1 MHLPGLGPGA
11 NNRPDTGLLSR
22 RGTAMSSSRKKITV
36 VGAGQVGSTVA
47 QLTAYKNLGDVVI
60 IDIVEGVPQG
70 KALDLQES
78 SCLQVFD
85 SVVTGTNDYKDT
97 ANSDI
102 VVITAGLPRKPG
114 MSREDLLATNAKI
127 VQSVTENIM
136 EHSHDPIV
144 IVVSNPLDAMVYM
157 AKKTSNLPKNKII
170 GMAGVLDS
178 ARLRTFV
185 SLELGCSLVDVD
197 AMVLGGHGDS
207 MVPLPRY
214 TSVSGISITELM
226 TLEQIERVVERT
238 RKGGAEI
245 VSLLKTGSAFY
256 APGASVVK
264 MIEAILQDKRR
275 ILPCT
280 AYLEGEYG
288 WSGIFFGV
296 PVMMGVHGI
305 EKVIELNMTNEEQA
319 ALNKSAEDVKKTCGE
334 IDEILKNG
342 S

>member
-1 MHLPGLGPGA
+1 
-11 NNRPDTGLLSR
+11 
-22 RGTAMSSSRKKITV
+22 MSSARKKITI

-78 SCLQVFD
+78 SCLQDFD
-85 SVVTGTNDYKDT
+85 SLVTGTNDYKDT

-136 EHSHDPIV
+136 EHSPDPIV

-226 TLEQIERVVERT
+226 TQEQIERVVKRT
-238 RKGGAEI
+238 RAGGAEI

-296 PVMMGVHGI
+296 PVMMGIHGI
-305 EKVIELNMTNEEQA
+305 EKIIELNMTDEEQA
-319 ALNKSAEDVKKTCGE
+319 ALNNSAEEVKKTCSE

>member
-1 MHLPGLGPGA
+1 
-11 NNRPDTGLLSR
+11 
-22 RGTAMSSSRKKITV
+22 MSSTRKKITV

-60 IDIVEGVPQG
+60 IDIIEGVPQG

-85 SVVTGTNDYKDT
+85 SLVTGTNDYKET
-97 ANSDI
+97 ANSDV

-114 MSREDLLATNAKI
+114 MSREDLLTTNAKI
-127 VQSVTENIM
+127 VQSVTEKIM
-136 EHSHDPIV
+136 EHSRDPII

-226 TLEQIERVVERT
+226 TKEQIDRVVERT

-256 APGASVVK
+256 APGSSVVK

-296 PVMMGVHGI
+296 PVMMGINGI
-305 EKVIELNMTNEEQA
+305 EKIIELKMTDEEKV
-319 ALNKSAEDVKKTCGE
+319 ALDKSAQDVKKTCDE
-334 IDEILKNG
+334 IDAILATSN
-342 S
+342 

>member
-1 MHLPGLGPGA
+1 
-11 NNRPDTGLLSR
+11 
-22 RGTAMSSSRKKITV
+22 MSSARKKITV

-85 SVVTGTNDYKDT
+85 SLVTGTNDYKDT

-127 VQSVTENIM
+127 VQSVTEQIM
-136 EHSHDPIV
+136 KHSRDPII

-178 ARLRTFV
+178 ARLQTFV
-185 SLELGCSLVDVD
+185 SLELGCSLIDVD

-226 TLEQIERVVERT
+226 TSEQIERVVERT

-264 MIEAILQDKRR
+264 MVEAILQDKRR

-288 WSGIFFGV
+288 WSDIFFGV
-296 PVMMGVHGI
+296 PVMMGINGI
-305 EKVIELNMTNEEQA
+305 EKVIELKMTEEEKA
-319 ALNKSAEDVKKTCGE
+319 ALDKSAQDVKKTCEE
-334 IDEILKNG
+334 IDAIIANSNK
-342 S
+342 

>member
-1 MHLPGLGPGA
+1 
-11 NNRPDTGLLSR
+11 
-22 RGTAMSSSRKKITV
+22 MSSPRKKITV
-36 VGAGQVGSTVA
+36 VGAGQVGATVA

-85 SVVTGTNDYKDT
+85 SLVTGTNDYKDT

-127 VQSVTENIM
+127 VQSVTKQIM
-136 EHSHDPIV
+136 EHSRDPIV

-157 AKKTSNLPKNKII
+157 AKKTGNLPKNKISC
-170 GMAGVLDS
+170 MAGVLDS

-214 TSVSGISITELM
+214 TTVSGIAITELM
-226 TLEQIERVVERT
+226 DQEQIDRVVERT

-245 VSLLKTGSAFY
+245 VALLKTGSAFY

-296 PVMMGVHGI
+296 PVMMGINGI
-305 EKVIELNMTNEEQA
+305 EKVIELEMRDEEKI
-319 ALNKSAEDVKKTCGE
+319 ALDKSAQDVKKTCDE
-334 IDEILKNG
+334 IDAIIKAG
-342 S
+342 SS

>member
-1 MHLPGLGPGA
+1 M
-11 NNRPDTGLLSR
+11 
-22 RGTAMSSSRKKITV
+22 

-47 QLTAYKNLGDVVI
+47 QLVAFKNLGDVVI
-60 IDIVEGVPQG
+60 IDIIEGVPQG

-78 SCLQVFD
+78 SCLQDFD
-85 SVVTGTNDYKDT
+85 SIVTGTNDYKDT

-127 VQSVTENIM
+127 VQSVTQKIM
-136 EHSHDPIV
+136 EHSRSPII

-157 AKKTSNLPKNKII
+157 AMKTCNLPKNQVI

-185 SLELGCSLVDVD
+185 SLEIGCSLVDVD

-226 TLEQIERVVERT
+226 TQEQIERVVERT

-245 VSLLKTGSAFY
+245 VQLLKTGSAFY

-264 MIEAILQDKRR
+264 MIEAILRDKRR

-296 PVMMGVHGI
+296 PVLMGIHGI
-305 EKVIELNMTNEEQA
+305 EKVIELKLKDEEKA
-319 ALNKSAEDVKKTCGE
+319 ALDSSAQDVKKTC
-334 IDEILKNG
+334 DEVDKILAESK
-342 S
+342 

>member
-1 MHLPGLGPGA
+1 MP
-11 NNRPDTGLLSR
+11 RSR
-22 RGTAMSSSRKKITV
+22 RKVTV

-47 QLTAYKNLGDVVI
+47 QLVAFKNLGDVVI
-60 IDIVEGVPQG
+60 IDIIEGVPQG

-78 SCLQVFD
+78 SCLQDFD
-85 SVVTGTNDYKDT
+85 SIVTGTNDYKDT

-127 VQSVTENIM
+127 VQSVTQKIM
-136 EHSHDPIV
+136 EHSRSPII

-157 AKKTSNLPKNKII
+157 AMKTCNLPKNQVI

-226 TLEQIERVVERT
+226 TQEQIERVVERT

-245 VSLLKTGSAFY
+245 VQLLKTGSAFY

-264 MIEAILQDKRR
+264 MIEAILRDKRR

-288 WSGIFFGV
+288 WSGIFFGI
-296 PVMMGVHGI
+296 PVMMGIHGI
-305 EKVIELNMTNEEQA
+305 EKVIELKLKDEEKA
-319 ALNKSAEDVKKTCGE
+319 ALDSSAQDVKKTC
-334 IDEILKNG
+334 DEVDKILDESK
-342 S
+342 

>member
-1 MHLPGLGPGA
+1 
-11 NNRPDTGLLSR
+11 
-22 RGTAMSSSRKKITV
+22 MSSARKKITV

-78 SCLQVFD
+78 SCLQDFD
-85 SVVTGTNDYKDT
+85 SLVTGTNDYKDT

-136 EHSHDPIV
+136 EHSPDPIV

-226 TLEQIERVVERT
+226 TPEQIERVVKRT
-238 RKGGAEI
+238 RAGGAEI

-305 EKVIELNMTNEEQA
+305 EKIIELNMTDEEQA
-319 ALNKSAEDVKKTCGE
+319 ALNKSAEDVKKTCSE

>member
-1 MHLPGLGPGA
+1 M
-11 NNRPDTGLLSR
+11 S
-22 RGTAMSSSRKKITV
+22 TARKKITV

-47 QLTAYKNLGDVVI
+47 QLAAYKNLGNLVL
-60 IDIVEGVPQG
+60 IDIVEGFPQG

-78 SCLQVFD
+78 GCLQVFD
-85 SVVTGTNDYKDT
+85 SIIVGTNDYKDT

-127 VQSVTENIM
+127 VKSVTEQIM
-136 EHSHDPIV
+136 EYSPNPII

-157 AKKTSNLPKNKII
+157 AMKVSKLGKDRIM
-170 GMAGVLDS
+170 GMAGVLDA

-185 SLELGCSLVDVD
+185 SMELGCSLVDVD

-207 MVPLPRY
+207 MVPMPRY
-214 TSVSGISITELM
+214 TTVSGIPITELM
-226 TLEQIERVVERT
+226 NPDQIEKLVERT

-245 VSLLKTGSAFY
+245 VQLLKNGSAFM

-264 MIEAILQDKRR
+264 MIEAILRDKRR

-280 AYLEGEYG
+280 AYLKGEYG
-288 WSGIFFGV
+288 WSDIFFGV
-296 PVMMGVHGI
+296 PVQIGVSGV
-305 EKVIELNMTNEEQA
+305 EKIIELKLTDKEQE
-319 ALNKSAEDVKKTCGE
+319 ALDNSAREVQKTLAEVDDLLAKG
-334 IDEILKNG
+334 
-342 S
+342 

>member
-1 MHLPGLGPGA
+1 M
-11 NNRPDTGLLSR
+11 NSTRN
-22 RGTAMSSSRKKITV
+22 KITV

-47 QLTAYKNLGDVVI
+47 QLCAYHNLGDVI
-60 IDIVEGVPQG
+60 LIDIIEGVPQG

-78 SCLQVFD
+78 GCLQAFD
-85 SVVTGTNDYKDT
+85 SLIVGTNDYKDT
-97 ANSDI
+97 ADSDI

-114 MSREDLLATNAKI
+114 QSREDLLAINAKI
-127 VQSVTENIM
+127 VKSVTEEIM
-136 EHSHDPIV
+136 KYSRNPI
-144 IVVSNPLDAMVYM
+144 IILVSNPLDAMVYL
-157 AKKTSNLPKNKII
+157 AKKISKLPRTRII

-185 SLELGCSLVDVD
+185 SLELDCSLVDVD

-214 TSVSGISITELM
+214 TTVSGIPIAELM
-226 TLEQIERVVERT
+226 NQEQIDRLMERT

-245 VSLLKTGSAFY
+245 VGLLKNGSAFM

-264 MIEAILQDKRR
+264 MIEAIVHDKRR

-280 AYLEGEYG
+280 AYLDGEYG
-288 WSGIFFGV
+288 WKGIFFGV
-296 PVMMGVHGI
+296 PVKMGINGM
-305 EKVIELNMTNEEQA
+305 EKILELNLTDEETA
-319 ALNKSAEDVKKTCGE
+319 ALNKSAEDVKKTCDE
-334 IDEILKNG
+334 IDALLKELN

>member
-1 MHLPGLGPGA
+1 
-11 NNRPDTGLLSR
+11 
-22 RGTAMSSSRKKITV
+22 MSSARKKISV
-36 VGAGQVGSTVA
+36 VGAGQVGATVA

-85 SVVTGTNDYKDT
+85 SLVTGTNDYKDT

-127 VQSVTENIM
+127 VQSVTEQVM
-136 EHSHDPIV
+136 EHSRDPII
-144 IVVSNPLDAMVYM
+144 IVVLNPLFAMVYM
-157 AKKTSNLPKNKII
+157 EKKTGNLPKNKII

-226 TLEQIERVVERT
+226 TKEQIDRVVERT

-296 PVMMGVHGI
+296 PVMMGIHGI
-305 EKVIELNMTNEEQA
+305 EKVIELNMTEEEKA
-319 ALNKSAEDVKKTCGE
+319 ALDKSAQDVKKTCDE
-334 IDEILKNG
+334 IDAILAE
-342 S
+342 

>member
-1 MHLPGLGPGA
+1 MP
-11 NNRPDTGLLSR
+11 RSR
-22 RGTAMSSSRKKITV
+22 RKITV

-47 QLTAYKNLGDVVI
+47 QLVAFKNLGDVVI
-60 IDIVEGVPQG
+60 IDIIEGVPQG

-78 SCLQVFD
+78 SCLQDFD
-85 SVVTGTNDYKDT
+85 SIVTGTNDYKDT

-114 MSREDLLATNAKI
+114 MSREDLLVTNAKI
-127 VQSVTENIM
+127 VQSVTQKIM
-136 EHSHDPIV
+136 EHSRSPII

-157 AKKTSNLPKNKII
+157 AMKTCNLPKNQVV

-226 TLEQIERVVERT
+226 TQEQIERVVERT

-245 VSLLKTGSAFY
+245 VQLLKTGSAFY

-264 MIEAILQDKRR
+264 MIEAILRDKRR

-288 WSGIFFGV
+288 WSGIFFGI
-296 PVMMGVHGI
+296 PVMMGIHGI
-305 EKVIELNMTNEEQA
+305 EKVIELKLKDEEKA
-319 ALNKSAEDVKKTCGE
+319 ALDSSAQDVKKTC
-334 IDEILKNG
+334 DEVDKILAESK
-342 S
+342 

>member
-1 MHLPGLGPGA
+1 MP
-11 NNRPDTGLLSR
+11 RSR
-22 RGTAMSSSRKKITV
+22 RKITV

-47 QLTAYKNLGDVVI
+47 QLVAFKNLGDVVI
-60 IDIVEGVPQG
+60 IDIIEGVPQG

-78 SCLQVFD
+78 SCLQDFD
-85 SVVTGTNDYKDT
+85 SIVTGTNDYKDT

-114 MSREDLLATNAKI
+114 MSREDLLVTNAKI
-127 VQSVTENIM
+127 VQSVTQKIM
-136 EHSHDPIV
+136 EHSRSPIV

-157 AKKTSNLPKNKII
+157 AMKTCNLPKNQVI

-226 TLEQIERVVERT
+226 TQEQIERVVERT

-245 VSLLKTGSAFY
+245 VQLLKTGSAFY

-264 MIEAILQDKRR
+264 MIEAILRDKRR

-288 WSGIFFGV
+288 WSGIFFGI
-296 PVMMGVHGI
+296 PVMMGIHGI
-305 EKVIELNMTNEEQA
+305 EKVIELKLKDEEKA
-319 ALNKSAEDVKKTCGE
+319 ALDSSAQDVKKTC
-334 IDEILKNG
+334 DEVDKILAESK
-342 S
+342 

>member
-1 MHLPGLGPGA
+1 
-11 NNRPDTGLLSR
+11 
-22 RGTAMSSSRKKITV
+22 MSSARKKITI

-78 SCLQVFD
+78 SCLQDFD
-85 SVVTGTNDYKDT
+85 SLVTGTNDYKDT

-136 EHSHDPIV
+136 EHSPDPIV

-226 TLEQIERVVERT
+226 TPEQIERVVKRT
-238 RKGGAEI
+238 RTGGAEI

-296 PVMMGVHGI
+296 PVMMGIHGI
-305 EKVIELNMTNEEQA
+305 EKIIELNMTDEEQA
-319 ALNKSAEDVKKTCGE
+319 ALNNSAEEVKKTCSE

>member
-1 MHLPGLGPGA
+1 
-11 NNRPDTGLLSR
+11 
-22 RGTAMSSSRKKITV
+22 MSSSRKKITV

-136 EHSHDPIV
+136 EHSRDPII

-226 TLEQIERVVERT
+226 TPEQIERVVERT

-305 EKVIELNMTNEEQA
+305 EKIIELNMTDEEQA
-319 ALNKSAEDVKKTCGE
+319 ALNKSAEDVKKTCSE
-334 IDEILKNG
+334 IDETLKNG

>member
-1 MHLPGLGPGA
+1 
-11 NNRPDTGLLSR
+11 
-22 RGTAMSSSRKKITV
+22 MSSTRKKITV

-60 IDIVEGVPQG
+60 VDIIEGVPQG

-85 SVVTGTNDYKDT
+85 SLVTGTNDYKET
-97 ANSDI
+97 ANSDV

-127 VQSVTENIM
+127 VQSVTEKIM
-136 EHSHDPIV
+136 EHSRDPII

-157 AKKTSNLPKNKII
+157 AKQTSNLPKNKII

-226 TLEQIERVVERT
+226 TKEQIDRVVERT

-256 APGASVVK
+256 APGSSVVK

-296 PVMMGVHGI
+296 PVMMGINGI
-305 EKVIELNMTNEEQA
+305 EKIIELKMTDEEKA
-319 ALNKSAEDVKKTCGE
+319 ALDKSAQDVKKTCDA
-334 IDEILKNG
+334 IDAILATSN
-342 S
+342 